1 MTDSATSGQAVTAPV
16 LPAGVRLFLLQLRR
30 LSRHRSFQ
38 FGGVLFGAIL
48 FMAIFADLISPYD
61 PNANNYRAMLAPP
74 GDGHIFGTDAFGRDI
89 LSRVFHG
96 TRISLVVGLLVV
108 VATGVLGTILGTAAG
123 YFKHLDAIIM
133 RTMDGL
139 MAFPGVLLAIALA
152 AALGPS
158 AVNAALAL
166 TITFTP
172 RTARIVR
179 GSVLVVR
186 SLPYVE
192 AARAAGAS
200 NLRIVVRHILPN
212 SLPPLI
218 VQMTFVFSVAILAE
232 AVLSFIG
239 VGPPPPTPSLGNIIS
254 EGRAYIREAPWVAL
268 TPGIAIAISVLGL
281 NIIGDALR
289 DNLDPRLRR
298 L

>member
-1 MTDSATSGQAVTAPV
+1 MTVAEHSPAKRRP
-16 LPAGVRLFLLQLRR
+16 LPPALRFLLGQLRQ
-30 LSRHRSFQ
+30 LARHRSFQ
-38 FGGVLFGAIL
+38 VGGMLFGFIVL
-48 FMAIFADLISPYD
+48 LGIFADLIAPFEPD
-61 PNANNYRAMLAPP
+61 DNNFRAMLAPP
-74 GDGHIFGTDAFGRDI
+74 GEAHLLGTDAFGRDI
-89 LSRVFHG
+89 LSRVIHG
-96 TRISLVVGLLVV
+96 TRISLLVGLLVV
-108 VATGVLGTILGTAAG
+108 VATGILGILLGTLAG
-123 YFKHLDAIIM
+123 YVRWLDGVIM

-152 AALGPS
+152 AAMGPS

-192 AARAAGAS
+192 AARAAGATDA
-200 NLRIVVRHILPN
+200 RIIRRHILPN
-212 SLPPLI
+212 ALPPLI
-218 VQMTFVFSVAILAE
+218 VQMTFIFSIAILAE

-239 VGPPPPTPSLGNIIS
+239 VGPPPPTPSLGNIIA

-289 DNLDPRLRR
+289 DSLDPRLRN

>member
-1 MTDSATSGQAVTAPV
+1 M
-16 LPAGVRLFLLQLRR
+16 
-30 LSRHRSFQ
+30 
-38 FGGVLFGAIL
+38 LFGFIVL
-48 FMAIFADLISPYD
+48 LGIFADLIAPFEPD
-61 PNANNYRAMLAPP
+61 DNNFRAMLAPP
-74 GDGHIFGTDAFGRDI
+74 GEAHLLGTDAFGRDI
-89 LSRVFHG
+89 LSRVIHG
-96 TRISLVVGLLVV
+96 TRISLLVGLLVV
-108 VATGVLGTILGTAAG
+108 VATGILGVLLGTLAG
-123 YFKHLDAIIM
+123 YVRWLDGVIM

-152 AALGPS
+152 AAMGPS

-192 AARAAGAS
+192 AARAAGATDA
-200 NLRIVVRHILPN
+200 RIIRRHILPN
-212 SLPPLI
+212 ALPPLI
-218 VQMTFVFSVAILAE
+218 VQMTFVFSIAILAE

-268 TPGIAIAISVLGL
+268 SPGIAIAISVLGL

-289 DNLDPRLRR
+289 DSLDPRLRN

>member
-1 MTDSATSGQAVTAPV
+1 M
-16 LPAGVRLFLLQLRR
+16 
-30 LSRHRSFQ
+30 
-38 FGGVLFGAIL
+38 LFGFIVFL
-48 FMAIFADLISPYD
+48 AIFADVLAPYE
-61 PNANNYRAMLAPP
+61 PNTNNFRAMLAPP
-74 GDGHIFGTDAFGRDI
+74 GGDHLLGTDVYGRDI
-89 LSRVFHG
+89 LSRVIHG
-96 TRISLVVGLLVV
+96 TRISLLVGLLVV
-108 VATGVLGTILGTAAG
+108 IATGILGTLFGTLAG
-123 YFKHLDAIIM
+123 YVRWVDGIIM

-158 AVNAALAL
+158 AINTALAL

-192 AARAAGAS
+192 AARAAGAT
-200 NLRIVVRHILPN
+200 NARIVHRHILPN
-212 SLPPLI
+212 ALPPLI
-218 VQMTFVFSVAILAE
+218 VQITFVFSVSILAE

-281 NIIGDALR
+281 NVIGDALR
-289 DNLDPRLRR
+289 DSLDPRLRN

>member
-1 MTDSATSGQAVTAPV
+1 MTVAEDAQVKRRQ
-16 LPAGVRLFLLQLRR
+16 LPPGVRYAGSRLRQLA
-30 LSRHRSFQ
+30 RHRSFQ
-38 FGGVLFGAIL
+38 VGGVLLGFIL
-48 FMAIFADLISPYD
+48 FLAIFADLIAPFEPD
-61 PNANNYRAMLAPP
+61 ENNFRAMLAAP
-74 GDGHIFGTDAFGRDI
+74 GGEHLLGTDAFGRDI
-89 LSRVFHG
+89 LSRVIHG
-96 TRISLVVGLLVV
+96 TRISLLVGILVV
-108 VATGVLGTILGTAAG
+108 VATGVLGTLLGTLAG
-123 YFKHLDAIIM
+123 YVRWLDGVIM

-166 TITFTP
+166 TISFTP

-192 AARAAGAS
+192 AARAAGATDA
-200 NLRIVVRHILPN
+200 RIIRRHILPN
-212 SLPPLI
+212 ALPPLI

-239 VGPPPPTPSLGNIIS
+239 VGPPPPTPSLGNIIA

-268 TPGIAIAISVLGL
+268 SPGIAIAISVLGL
-281 NIIGDALR
+281 NIVGDALR
-289 DNLDPRLRR
+289 DNLDPRLRN